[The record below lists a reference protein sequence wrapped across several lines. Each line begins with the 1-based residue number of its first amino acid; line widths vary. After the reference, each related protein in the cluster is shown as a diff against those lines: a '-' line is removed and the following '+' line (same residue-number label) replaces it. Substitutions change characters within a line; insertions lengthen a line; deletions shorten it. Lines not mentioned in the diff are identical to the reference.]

1 MIEKYIRGKI
11 TRTDLEKR
19 TMERSLQDRYAKL
32 GGLSDVVKKEM
43 RKKDSILNLKNKPIT
58 IKPDSIKKTN

>member
-1 MIEKYIRGKI
+1 M
-11 TRTDLEKR
+11 
-19 TMERSLQDRYAKL
+19 QDRYAKL

-58 IKPDSIKKTN
+58 IKLDSIKKTN